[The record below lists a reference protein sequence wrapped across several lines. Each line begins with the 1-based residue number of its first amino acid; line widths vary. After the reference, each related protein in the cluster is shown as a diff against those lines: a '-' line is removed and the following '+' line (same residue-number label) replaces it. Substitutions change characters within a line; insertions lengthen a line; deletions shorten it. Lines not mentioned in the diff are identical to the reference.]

1 MMPAMSRSLLWF
13 VPAFAVGVL
22 VRLWNIENQIVGG
35 DELHA
40 VRRSLTMPLSEILV
54 TYHESDNCLPLTAI
68 YRMWIDS
75 GRPLTEMVL
84 RVPVLLSG
92 FALLLL
98 APWAVTRKFGARTG
112 VVLAWLL
119 AISPLLINY
128 SRTVRSYMPSVT
140 LACLAVVAFM
150 TWWRGGG
157 RAWVLVYVLIA
168 ALAVY
173 FHPLVASFVL
183 APGVFAALDLWFRR
197 EADER
202 PSFAALI
209 GAGLGLAI
217 ALASFIVPALP
228 SLRALLDDK
237 VGSGTI
243 ETLDPGHVLQLMAG
257 THGFGFVPVW
267 LVVVY
272 GWQRL
277 LRKDTGLAYLGLL
290 LIAAQLVGLAVLRP
304 TMVERGLVLT
314 RYILVLLP
322 LVLFWAALGLEGI
335 LEAVGARLGQR
346 AAGVAGGL
354 AVCALVLAGPLTN
367 RQLWTTSFTNHNDY
381 VDFTVPVTELEKKQL
396 PAFYRGEL
404 EPGAVVESPWPSSW
418 WMGRTAHLYQL
429 QHGRR
434 VLVTPVEAV
443 LHDRRLA
450 FRNYATNLDQAVSSG
465 ARYLIVHSN
474 LPAEEL
480 RLPEL
485 PTPRGEMREGL
496 IERML
501 SLSRDLGRDAAA
513 RFGPPAFKDQRIR
526 VWDLHASE

>member
-1 MMPAMSRSLLWF
+1 MMPAMSRSLLWL
-13 VPAFAVGVL
+13 VPAIAVGV
-22 VRLWNIENQIVGG
+22 VARLWNIENQIVGG

-40 VRRSLTMPLSEILV
+40 VRRSLTLPLSEILV

-68 YRMWIDS
+68 YRLWIDS

-92 FALLLL
+92 FALLFL
-98 APWAVTRKFGARTG
+98 APWAAYRKFGVRVAG
-112 VVLAWLL
+112 VLAWLL

-140 LACLAVVAFM
+140 LACLAVIAFM

-157 RAWVLVYVLIA
+157 RAWVLVYIFSA

-197 EADER
+197 EGRER
-202 PSFAALI
+202 PSLAALF
-209 GAGLGLAI
+209 ATGLGLA
-217 ALASFIVPALP
+217 LA
-228 SLRALLDDK
+228 
-237 VGSGTI
+237 
-243 ETLDPGHVLQLMAG
+243 
-257 THGFGFVPVW
+257 
-267 LVVVY
+267 
-272 GWQRL
+272 
-277 LRKDTGLAYLGLL
+277 
-290 LIAAQLVGLAVLRP
+290 
-304 TMVERGLVLT
+304 
-314 RYILVLLP
+314 
-322 LVLFWAALGLEGI
+322 
-335 LEAVGARLGQR
+335 
-346 AAGVAGGL
+346 
-354 AVCALVLAGPLTN
+354 
-367 RQLWTTSFTNHNDY
+367 
-381 VDFTVPVTELEKKQL
+381 L

-404 EPGAVVESPWPSSW
+404 KPGAVVESPWPSSW
-418 WMGRTAHLYQL
+418 WMGRTAHLYQQ

-450 FRNYATNLDQAVSSG
+450 FRNYATNLDRAVSSG

-485 PTPRGEMREGL
+485 STPRGEMREGL
-496 IERML
+496 VERML
-501 SLSRDLGRDAAA
+501 SLSREIGRDAAA
-513 RFGPPAFKDQRIR
+513 RLGPPIFKDQRVR
-526 VWDLHASE
+526 VWDLQAPE